1 MSFNVKRQLLGA
13 AGAGGGGAY
22 FVARWTQSYDAD
34 KRNTIH
40 AVVDSSDNIY
50 VDFDYKQSSNNWRTG
65 VIKFDSGGNVLAD
78 RYLTNTLHRPPFNKG
93 ELFTGTWYPA
103 VDNTNGKLGLVVK
116 SNSFYGNLV
125 KLNTSDLT
133 FSSGN
138 PGSFPSGNTYGFQ
151 AASGNSYLVGGVG
164 FGSPYQGF
172 VAKFNS
178 SNTQQWSK
186 GLGMYDPYY
195 SQKGVYFL
203 GGHEDSSGNV
213 YIGGLY
219 PYLNYEALV
228 VKLNSSGSPT
238 WYRTRKE
245 DNNNCLPVIN
255 VDSSGNVYAAGT
267 IGLSNGAQLAYITKW
282 NSSGTFQWDY
292 IHQYDDQRAAFQS
305 IDFDSSGNVYV
316 AGSQQE
322 DPNGNFAG
330 NWRNIG
336 CVVKLNS
343 SGTVQW
349 QRGFANSTATNSV
362 GQNKY
367 TTVAID
373 SNDDM
378 ILSTCESDGTN
389 VKFYLLRLPND
400 GTLTGSYGGV
410 GVKYDST
417 GYGDKAVGSSRTPVD
432 AGSGNVTRTALTN
445 SVGSTDISYSVSSQ
459 TI

>member
-1 MSFNVKRQLLGA
+1 MSFNVKRQLLAA

-22 FVARWTQSYDAD
+22 FISKWTLPYDPD

-50 VDFDYKQSSNNWRTG
+50 VDFDYKQSTNNWRTG
-65 VIKFDSGGNVLAD
+65 VIKFDNGGNVLAD
-78 RYLTNTLHRPPFNKG
+78 RYLTNTIAREPFSTG
-93 ELFTGTWYPA
+93 SLFTGTWQGA
-103 VDNTNGKLGLVVK
+103 VDSTNGKLGLVVK

-125 KLNTSDLT
+125 RLNVSDLT

-138 PGSFPSGNTYGFQ
+138 VGSFPSGNTWGFH
-151 AASGNSYLVGGVG
+151 AKSGNSYQVGGVATG
-164 FGSPYQGF
+164 NPYQGF

-178 SNTQQWSK
+178 SDTQQWSK
-186 GLGMYDPYY
+186 GLGMYNPAF
-195 SQKGVYFL
+195 SQIGVQFE

-219 PYLNYEALV
+219 PYSNWEALV
-228 VKLNSSGSPT
+228 VKLSSSGSPT

-245 DNNNCLPVIN
+245 DNNNALPVIN
-255 VDSSGNVYAAGT
+255 VDSSGNVYAAGN
-267 IGLSNGAQLAYITKW
+267 IGLSNGTPLQYLVKW

-292 IHQYDDQRAAFQS
+292 IHQYDDQRGVFQS

-316 AGSQQE
+316 AGTQQE
-322 DPNGNFAG
+322 SPGNFAG
-330 NWRNIG
+330 SWRNIG
-336 CVVKLNS
+336 VVVKLNS

-349 QRGFANSTATNSV
+349 QRGFANSTATSSV
-362 GQNKY
+362 GQDKF

-378 ILSTCESDGTN
+378 VLSTCESDGTS
-389 VKFYLLRLPND
+389 VKCYLLRLPND
-400 GTLTGSYGGV
+400 GTLTGSYGSV

-417 GYGDKAVGSSRTPVD
+417 IYGDKAVGSSRTPVD

-445 SVGSTDISYSVSSQ
+445 SVGSTDISYSVTTQ